1 MTMMNCQA
9 NYAAHLAAALPNHM
23 MMEVVDPGR
32 EQCINFNHTIEDGFI
47 QLSNDPGL
55 GITIDEQALTH
66 LQQNPPEPNRRRKNP
81 FPRRQGAGRFIVP
94 PTKEEAPW
102 LVG

>member
-1 MTMMNCQA
+1 MMNCQA

-23 MMEVVDPGR
+23 IMEVVDPGR

-47 QLSNDPGL
+47 HLSDEPGL
-55 GITIDEQALTH
+55 GITIDEEALAQLQA
-66 LQQNPPEPNRRRKNP
+66 NPPEPERRRRNP
-81 FPRRQGAGRFIVP
+81 FPRREGAGRFIVP
-94 PTKEEAPW
+94 PSKEEAGW

>member
-1 MTMMNCQA
+1 
-9 NYAAHLAAALPNHM
+9 M

-55 GITIDEQALTH
+55 GITIDEEALAN
-66 LQQNPPEPNRRRKNP
+66 LQQNPPEPNRRRRNP

-102 LVG
+102 CGRLTSISPSF